1 MFNENLRLVFQYVLL
16 IIYILLFFLQIVLF
30 IHFIKRK
37 NKYWIYLAGT
47 ALISCMAAI
56 ILMFFY
62 DSLPG
67 YGSMPGLT
75 YFAEWFYSFCASIV
89 FAGMLILSI
98 ASRIILTFI
107 TRIKQRTHS

>member
-37 NKYWIYLAGT
+37 NKYWIYPAGT

-56 ILMFFY
+56 ILMFFMTAY
-62 DSLPG
+62 LDMDLCRDSHILQNGFILFVQVLFLPV
-67 YGSMPGLT
+67 
-75 YFAEWFYSFCASIV
+75 C
-89 FAGMLILSI
+89 
-98 ASRIILTFI
+98 
-107 TRIKQRTHS
+107 